1 MHRRGRGYTNTAVYL
16 GQQRYP
22 NWNEIVEQL
31 YRVARLLVPWY
42 QRHSS
47 LPPTGYET
55 RHRLG
60 IRDASFLYDDRCT
73 RFTECSAYD
82 GKERENLEGVARSP
96 RTTGIYRFTYRA
108 RSRDAYY
115 AFPGSWP
122 LGRACFVL
130 GWKCSRAKND
140 SRTRPFVP
148 RSTRLGSTA
157 TPRVVLFQTT
167 STAQHRKTYE
177 HECRVIAGDADSTK
191 CRQRSNHLTGF
202 NPAACFT
209 FYLPN
214 EMQFVDVTSAQLW
227 FYKEYDEN
235 DDLNQTFVLSELDH
249 WDLDGN
255 FEKNTVVAIFETDI
269 GEGWVKAD
277 VSFTLNKWV
286 EELRLNNAIQIACS
300 TCTIDRDTAP
310 VSVEQTLKPFLVIH
324 TSPLPQRNRPKRN
337 SNCLPEMKEC
347 CRDEL
352 YINFEDIGWSDWIL
366 HPSGYHAY
374 FCRGSCSSAASL
386 TLSGSSY
393 NNVIRRLL
401 TRSGNTVHRR
411 SEIVPCCSPT
421 QLSPIQL
428 LYVDSNNT
436 ITQKTLPNMVVE
448 ACGCM

>member
-1 MHRRGRGYTNTAVYL
+1 M
-16 GQQRYP
+16 
-22 NWNEIVEQL
+22 
-31 YRVARLLVPWY
+31 RLLRILLLV
-42 QRHSS
+42 
-47 LPPTGYET
+47 
-55 RHRLG
+55 LG
-60 IRDASFLYDDRCT
+60 AN
-73 RFTECSAYD
+73 
-82 GKERENLEGVARSP
+82 G
-96 RTTGIYRFTYRA
+96 
-108 RSRDAYY
+108 
-115 AFPGSWP
+115 
-122 LGRACFVL
+122 CFV
-130 GWKCSRAKND
+130 RATWPKVNPLM
-140 SRTRPFVP
+140 SVWWSFYP
-148 RSTRLGSTA
+148 STSSENSA
-157 TPRVVLFQTT
+157 AEVE
-167 STAQHRKTYE
+167 E
-177 HECRVIAGDADSTK
+177 HECAGCAQNKVIAGLDHDPILTELRVEYVKQQILKKLRLSKPPEVSMSLSTLPKPLINGHVLELRPGEPLEPETPAESFYGKTDQVVVFPNEDGADSIK
-191 CRQRSNHLTGF
+191 CRQNSNHLTGF

-249 WDLDGN
+249 WDQSGS
-255 FEKNTVVAIFETDI
+255 FEKNTIMAIFETNI
-269 GEGWVKAD
+269 GEGWVKTD
-277 VSFTLNKWV
+277 VGFTVKKWV
-286 EELRLNNAIQIACS
+286 RTNRMNHAMQIACS
-300 TCTIDRDTAP
+300 TCSMDRETAP
-310 VSVEQTLKPFLVIH
+310 VSIEQTLKPFLVIH
-324 TSPLPQRNRPKRN
+324 TSPLPQKNRPKRN

-386 TLSGSSY
+386 TMSGSHYS
-393 NNVIRRLL
+393 NVIRRLL
-401 TRSGNTVHRR
+401 NKSGNVLHRK

>member
-1 MHRRGRGYTNTAVYL
+1 MRLVHRFVVLFLVGGITGNRIEALWSKVENPLSSVWRSFYSQPTASDSS
-16 GQQRYP
+16 GSS
-22 NWNEIVEQL
+22 
-31 YRVARLLVPWY
+31 
-42 QRHSS
+42 HSS
-47 LPPTGYET
+47 SLEEEG
-55 RHRLG
+55 
-60 IRDASFLYDDRCT
+60 C
-73 RFTECSAYD
+73 TECAHNKISLLASDPILTEFRVEYVKQQILKKLRLSKPPEISMPLSTLPKPLINGRVLELRPGAPLEPEKSID
-82 GKERENLEGVARSP
+82 SFYGKTDQIVVFPNEGVA
-96 RTTGIYRFTYRA
+96 
-108 RSRDAYY
+108 
-115 AFPGSWP
+115 
-122 LGRACFVL
+122 
-130 GWKCSRAKND
+130 D
-140 SRTRPFVP
+140 S
-148 RSTRLGSTA
+148 
-157 TPRVVLFQTT
+157 
-167 STAQHRKTYE
+167 K
-177 HECRVIAGDADSTK
+177 K
-191 CRQRSNHLTGF
+191 CRHSSNHLTGF

-214 EMQFVDVTSAQLW
+214 EMQFLDVTSAQLW

-255 FEKNTVVAIFETDI
+255 FEKNTMVAIFETDI

-277 VSFTLNKWV
+277 VSFTLKKWV
-286 EELRLNNAIQIACS
+286 EELRLNHAIQIACS
-300 TCTIDRDTAP
+300 TCSIDRDTAP
-310 VSVEQTLKPFLVIH
+310 VSIELTLKPFLVIH
-324 TSPLPQRNRPKRN
+324 ASPLPQKNRPKRN

-352 YINFEDIGWSDWIL
+352 YINFEDMGWSDWIL

-386 TLSGSSY
+386 TASGSAY

-401 TRSGNTVHRR
+401 ARRGNTVHRK

-421 QLSPIQL
+421 QFSPIQL